1 LANKID
7 CPVVK
12 LDITL
17 PFGGKVSGSSP
28 DGAVVWH
35 DCGAGFVSSAGLS
48 LSKQESVLKRR
59 RVQYFKGTNPE
70 PLYVQG
76 NER

>member
-1 LANKID
+1 LGNKVD

-35 DCGAGFVSSAGLS
+35 DSGDGFVSSSGLS
-48 LSKQESVLKRR
+48 LSKQEGALKRR
-59 RVQYFKGTNPE
+59 RIKYFKETNPE
-70 PLYVQG
+70 AVYV
-76 NER
+76 

>member
-1 LANKID
+1 LGNKVD

-35 DCGAGFVSSAGLS
+35 DSGNGLVSSTELS
-48 LSKQESVLKRR
+48 LSKQEGVLKRR
-59 RVQYFKGTNPE
+59 SIKYFKEINPE
-70 PLYVQG
+70 ALYV
-76 NER
+76 